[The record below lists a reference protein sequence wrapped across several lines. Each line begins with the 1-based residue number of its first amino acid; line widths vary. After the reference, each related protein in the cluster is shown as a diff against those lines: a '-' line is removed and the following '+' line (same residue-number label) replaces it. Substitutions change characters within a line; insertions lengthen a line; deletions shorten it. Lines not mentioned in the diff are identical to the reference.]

1 VDRDLGRDHHGD
13 RVHDLGSPAERGHA
27 TSHRNGLSDSSAPD
41 ELPLGRLEAFSDGV
55 FAIAITLLVL
65 ELGLEA
71 NAADHLLSSILHEWP
86 AYLAYITS
94 FLTIGV
100 IWLQHSAI
108 TGALRSADATLAR
121 LNLLVLL
128 LVSFLPFPTKLV
140 TAFIREDTEPQRVA
154 TVFYG
159 LTLLALSLAL
169 TIFVRYA
176 AEHRRLVRDE
186 VTADAVEAAM
196 VHQPSFALYGVGI
209 GISFLLPTLGVALYL
224 ATALYLGIP
233 GRTIRRLL
241 RRA

>member
-13 RVHDLGSPAERGHA
+13 RVHGLGSPAERGHA
-27 TSHRNGLSDSSAPD
+27 AAHRDGLSSTSTPD

-65 ELGLEA
+65 ELGVDA
-71 NAADHLLSSILHEWP
+71 DAADHLLSSILHEWP
-86 AYLAYITS
+86 AYLAYVTS

-100 IWLQHSAI
+100 IWLKHSAI
-108 TGALRSADATLAR
+108 TGALQAADSTLYR

-140 TAFIREDTEPQRVA
+140 TEFIREDSGPQRVA

-159 LTLLALSLAL
+159 ITLLALSIAL
-169 TIFVRYA
+169 TVFVRYA
-176 AEHRRLVRDE
+176 VEHGRLVKED
-186 VTADAVEAAM
+186 VSTDSAQAAK
-196 VHQPSFALYGVGI
+196 VLQPSFALYGISI
-209 GISFLLPTLGVALYL
+209 GISLLLPTVGVALYL

-233 GRTIRRLL
+233 VRTIRRLL
-241 RRA
+241 NWD